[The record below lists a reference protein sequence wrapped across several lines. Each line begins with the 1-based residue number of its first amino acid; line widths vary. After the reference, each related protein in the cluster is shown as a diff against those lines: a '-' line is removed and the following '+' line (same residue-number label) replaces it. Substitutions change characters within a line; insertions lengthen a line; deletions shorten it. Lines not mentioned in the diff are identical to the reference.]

1 MRENGAREWVYSRV
15 AGWDGAVTAHG
26 VTVPTVRPARR
37 FPLVVHDEL
46 LLDPPDPKLDY
57 LTRLAVV
64 TAGADI
70 GGISLLFQ
78 SQIWLPSRF
87 GIDERL
93 MPRASSFCNRALE
106 EGAPWFEVRDA
117 RGDPRF
123 ADNPLVARPPH
134 YRHYAA
140 APLKSPSHRLRGTL
154 WVMSRQPRLLDS
166 GQAARLTL
174 LARIVTDMLEL
185 RYCDPTTGM
194 FNRSVFLH
202 HLKRLLAQESGTV
215 TAGFIDLVGFRQM
228 NGMFGRAAGDRILR
242 AVGQRLEEWDGDGTL
257 LGHLGGDR
265 FAFALS
271 GDAQRHDARIARLRA
286 LIDQPFDLGDGY
298 AHILPARIGIQRQ
311 HAPYQGDPAEVLD
324 AAETAAS
331 TIAGHISASVAR
343 EVDSALVE
351 RTRLRYELG
360 EAIRGEGR
368 HGRLE
373 VHYQPQV
380 DVDAGRLIGLE
391 ALVRWRHPEFGL
403 VGPGMFVPQAETSG
417 GIVELDLHVL
427 ELVCRDLQDWR
438 ARGVELAPVSLN
450 FSRLSLMHADVFARL
465 GAVLER
471 TGTPGGL
478 LELEVTESVLLDTLQ
493 PLHARIAALRG
504 LGVRI
509 AVDDFG
515 TGSSNL
521 DALANFHF
529 DRLKVDRQFVH
540 GVAGD
545 RKKAG
550 LFALIQGIARVFHAE
565 LVCEGLEDEADLDW
579 LREHGAHC
587 VQGWL
592 FSRARPAGEIEC
604 VLSRFRQARGR
615 MLTVAELKALLA

>member
-1 MRENGAREWVYSRV
+1 MREDRAGGWTYSRL
-15 AGWDGAVTAHG
+15 DGAAGAVMSYGIA
-26 VTVPTVRPARR
+26 VSARR
-37 FPLVVHDEL
+37 DQAYPLVVANDAL
-46 LLDPPDPKLDY
+46 LLDPPDPRLDY

-70 GGISLLFQ
+70 GGISLMFQ

-87 GIDERL
+87 GIENQVL
-93 MPRASSFCNRALE
+93 PRAGSFCNRALD
-106 EGAPWFEVRDA
+106 EGAPWFEVEDA
-117 RGDPRF
+117 WGDPRF
-123 ADNPLVARPPH
+123 TGNPLVTAPPH

-140 APLKSPSHRLRGTL
+140 APLRSPGHSLRGTL
-154 WVMSRQPRLLDS
+154 WVMSRKPRRLDT

-174 LARIVTDMLEL
+174 MARIVTDILEL
-185 RYCDPTTGM
+185 RYCDPATGM

-202 HLKRLLAQESGTV
+202 HLGRLLARESGSVTV
-215 TAGFIDLVGFRQM
+215 GFIDLVGFRQV

-242 AVGQRLEEWDGDGTL
+242 MVGQRLEEWDGEGTL

-271 GDAQRHDARIARLRA
+271 AEPERHDERIVRLCA
-286 LIDQPFDLGDGY
+286 LIDRPFDLGDGY
-298 AHILPARIGIQRQ
+298 AQTLHARIGIQRQ
-311 HAPYQGDPAEVLD
+311 TAPYRGDPADVLD
-324 AAETAAS
+324 AADTAAA
-331 TIAGHISASVAR
+331 TIARHIDASVAR
-343 EVDSALVE
+343 EYDSALGE

-360 EAIRGEGR
+360 EAIRGDGR

-373 VHYQPQV
+373 VHYQPQI
-380 DVDAGRLIGLE
+380 DVAAGRLIGLE

-417 GIVELDLHVL
+417 RIIELDLHVL
-427 ELVCRDLQDWR
+427 ELVCRDLGGWR
-438 ARGVELAPVSLN
+438 ARGVKLAPVSLN
-450 FSRLSLMHADVFARL
+450 FSRVSLMHADVFARI

-471 TGTPGGL
+471 TGTPGSL
-478 LELEVTESVLLDTLQ
+478 LELEVTESVLLDSLQ

-521 DALANFHF
+521 DALGNFHF

-550 LFALIQGIARVFHAE
+550 LFALIQGIAGVFHAE
-565 LVCEGLEDEADLDW
+565 LVCEGLEDEADLEW
-579 LREHGAHC
+579 LVGRGAHC

-592 FSRARPAGEIEC
+592 FSRARPAREIEG
-604 VLSRFRQARGR
+604 VLQRFQAARGR
-615 MLTVAELKALLA
+615 ELSVPEVRKLLG